1 MRAILVAAAGMA
13 AMLMAGAASAEPS
26 FDYARAREVT
36 ANGGVMEIAWS
47 GNGKQSR
54 AEIRFGED
62 PAVSRFRVINNVGL
76 CTRAA
81 GEHVGLS
88 CSGAVHNLQPGKK
101 YYFRAAVK
109 WHGADGEHETLGPVA
124 SFSTAAV
131 EPRTPPEVVQPRV
144 DAYADTWA
152 KFGYAVH
159 GFNRSFQTGVR
170 CQAANVPAVQ
180 SGTQNHEPFLGYRA
194 IYVQVNGL
202 KPSTAYT
209 CTITAVSDVGTGS
222 ATISVKTDSP

>member
-1 MRAILVAAAGMA
+1 MAGMA
-13 AMLMAGAASAEPS
+13 TVLMTGAASAEPS
-26 FDYARAREVT
+26 FDYARANEVT
-36 ANGGVMEIAWS
+36 ANAAVLEIAWS

-54 AEIRFGED
+54 GEIRFGED

-88 CSGAVHNLQPGKK
+88 CSGPVHNLQPGKK
-101 YYFRAAVK
+101 YYFRAAIK
-109 WHGADGEHETLGPVA
+109 WRGADGEHESLGPVA
-124 SFSTAAV
+124 SFSTPMVA
-131 EPRTPPEVVQPRV
+131 PRTPPEVVQPRV

-159 GFNRSFQTGVR
+159 GFNQRLQTGVR
-170 CQAANVPAVQ
+170 CQAANGPAVQ
-180 SGTQNHEPFLGYRA
+180 SATQNHEPFLGYRA
-194 IYVQVNGL
+194 IYVQVDGL

>member
-1 MRAILVAAAGMA
+1 MRKTLVAMAGMA
-13 AMLMAGAASAEPS
+13 AVLMAGAASAEPS
-26 FDYARAREVT
+26 FDYARANEVT
-36 ANGGVMEIAWS
+36 ANAGVLEIAWS
-47 GNGKQSR
+47 GNGKQSTG
-54 AEIRFGED
+54 EIRLGED
-62 PAVSRFRVINNVGL
+62 PAVSRFRVINNVQF

-88 CSGAVHNLQPGKK
+88 CNGSVRNLQPGKK
-101 YYFRAAVK
+101 YYFRAAIK
-109 WHGADGEHETLGPVA
+109 WRGADGEHETLGPVA
-124 SFSTAAV
+124 SFSTPAT

-152 KFGYAVH
+152 KFGYALH
-159 GFNRSFQTGVR
+159 GFNQRIQTGVR
-170 CQAANVPAVQ
+170 CQAANAPAVQ
-180 SGTQNHEPFLGYRA
+180 SAPQNHEPFLGYRA

-222 ATISVKTDSP
+222 ATLSVKTDSP